1 MVDLARKT
9 IIYEWRRF
17 MPAVFSVAASGVLL
31 FVQAALAFGMFET
44 ISVYIRKSGGD
55 LWITS
60 PATPSIDQGRPL
72 DGNIEAFVRMNVHV
86 TRVEPF
92 SWGGGVWRSRKTT
105 EAIFVYLTGVDP
117 ADDGLVL
124 SGALPLEFR
133 RRLKEPFTVVVDLSE
148 REKLDVELG
157 DTAEINGIRVK
168 VVGFVRGMRA
178 LGAVNVIASLST
190 ARRIDTSMQNNDK
203 VAYFVAKVD
212 DRRRI
217 RHVQEALSPRGDNAR
232 YEALTAN
239 DFADRTT
246 RFWILSSGMG
256 VIFIV
261 SGIIVF
267 IVSFAVTSQTLM
279 AAVAASVPEYAT
291 LRALGV
297 PLGELRRVVLRQA
310 AWIGGLGLAV
320 GAVLATLVVNIAAYM
335 FVPVAL
341 DGWIVVVCAAL
352 LISVAFA
359 SGVAGL
365 TQLSKADPAALLR

>member
-1 MVDLARKT
+1 MVDLAGKT
-9 IIYEWRRF
+9 ILYEWRRF
-17 MPAVFSVAASGVLL
+17 APAILAVAASGVLL

-72 DGNIEAFVRMNVHV
+72 NANIEAFVRMNPHV

-105 EAIFVYLTGVDP
+105 ESIFVYLTGVDP
-117 ADDGLVL
+117 DDDGLIL
-124 SGALPLEFR
+124 NGALPLDLR

-148 REKLDVELG
+148 REKLDVNLG
-157 DTAEINGIRVK
+157 DIAEINGIRVK

-178 LGAVNVIASLST
+178 LGAVNVISSLST
-190 ARRIDTSMQNNDK
+190 ARRIDTSMLNNDQ

-212 DRRRI
+212 DRSRVED
-217 RHVQEALSPRGDNAR
+217 VQRALSPRGVNAR
-232 YEALTAN
+232 YEALTAD

-246 RFWILSSGMG
+246 RFWIFSSGMG

-279 AAVAASVPEYAT
+279 AAVAASLPEYAT

-310 AWIGGLGLAV
+310 AWIGGLGLAI
-320 GAVLATLVVNIAAYM
+320 GAFLAVIVVNIAAFM
-335 FVPVAL
+335 FVPIAL
-341 DGWIVVVCAAL
+341 DSSILAVCAAL
-352 LISVAFA
+352 LITVAAA
-359 SGVAGL
+359 SGLAGL